1 MLGCDKG
8 SFVEVRKA
16 ITMSNMICFN
26 YKSDKDDLKDDLN
39 MSNGGT
45 SMFINVLCLSGGRIA
60 ETESQKRFMVFLAE
74 KNQNVC
80 GIGTV
85 GFDIVDMP
93 WDKDSFDE
101 DKAFMLRVIEG
112 ARHKLGWETLG
123 YEPNEEFVA
132 EYLDTFQKLIQRMS
146 AEDIIEESLTEWLS
160 EADENDPIR
169 CGFPKCKIH
178 DAYISIHGC
187 QVCTD

>member
-1 MLGCDKG
+1 
-8 SFVEVRKA
+8 
-16 ITMSNMICFN
+16 MSNMICFN
-26 YKSDKDDLKDDLN
+26 YKSDKEDLKDDLN

-112 ARHKLGWETLG
+112 ARQKLGWETLG

-132 EYLDTFQKLIQRMS
+132 EYLDTFQKLIERMT

-160 EADENDPIR
+160 EADENDPTR

-187 QVCTD
+187 QVCID

>member
-1 MLGCDKG
+1 
-8 SFVEVRKA
+8 
-16 ITMSNMICFN
+16 MSNMICFN
-26 YKSDKDDLKDDLN
+26 YESDKDALKDDLN

-45 SMFINVLCLSGGRIA
+45 SVFINVLCLSGGRLA
-60 ETESQKRFMVFLAE
+60 KTESQKRFMVFLAE

-93 WDKDSFDE
+93 WDKDS
-101 DKAFMLRVIEG
+101 G
-112 ARHKLGWETLG
+112 ARQKLGWETLG

-132 EYLDTFQKLIQRMS
+132 EYLDTFQKLIERMT

-160 EADENDPIR
+160 EADENDPTR
-169 CGFPKCKIH
+169 CGFPKCIIH
-178 DAYISIHGC
+178 DAFISIHGC
-187 QVCTD
+187 QVCID

>member
-1 MLGCDKG
+1 
-8 SFVEVRKA
+8 
-16 ITMSNMICFN
+16 MSNMICFD

-45 SMFINVLCLSGGRIA
+45 SVFINILCLSGGRLA

-74 KNQNVC
+74 KYQNVC

-101 DKAFMLRVIEG
+101 DKAFMLRVIES
-112 ARHKLGWETLG
+112 ARQKLGWETLG
-123 YEPNEEFVA
+123 YETNEEFVA
-132 EYLDTFQKLIQRMS
+132 EYLDTFQKLIERMT

-160 EADENDPIR
+160 EADENDPTR

-187 QVCTD
+187 QVCID

>member
-1 MLGCDKG
+1 
-8 SFVEVRKA
+8 
-16 ITMSNMICFN
+16 MSNMICFN

-93 WDKDSFDE
+93 WDRNSFDD
-101 DKAFMLRVIEG
+101 DKTFMLRVIEG

-123 YEPNEEFVA
+123 YVPNEAFVA
-132 EYLDTFQKLIQRMS
+132 EYLDKFQKLVECMT
-146 AEDIIEESLTEWLS
+146 AENILEGSLSEWLS
-160 EADENDPIR
+160 EAEENDPVR

-187 QVCTD
+187 QVCLD